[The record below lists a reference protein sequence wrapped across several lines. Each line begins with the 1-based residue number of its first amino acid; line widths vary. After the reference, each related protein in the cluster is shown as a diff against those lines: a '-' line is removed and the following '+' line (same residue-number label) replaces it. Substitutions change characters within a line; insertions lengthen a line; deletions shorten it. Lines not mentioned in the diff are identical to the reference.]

1 MQLVAAVQGELEV
14 FCVDVADHRV
24 EPVRVVSQPGEQRL
38 ADRTPGLWERAHA
51 RSLPKLSARH
61 QGVTGSGSAVRP
73 PGSAV
78 FVSATSNHHVIQR
91 LGLTEHQYDR
101 VKVLEVTGEL
111 DLWTAP
117 TLCER
122 IEQCLDEPLLVDL
135 TQMSFCDSTGLR
147 AIHGAAQEARIRCA
161 RLVLLAPQHDGAAH
175 AFRLA
180 GAAEFLPLA
189 ADLNAAL
196 AHLQH

>member
-1 MQLVAAVQGELEV
+1 M
-14 FCVDVADHRV
+14 
-24 EPVRVVSQPGEQRL
+24 P
-38 ADRTPGLWERAHA
+38 
-51 RSLPKLSARH
+51 RSLPKLRARH
-61 QGVTGSGSAVRP
+61 QGVTGSGYGARP
-73 PGSAV
+73 LGSGV
-78 FVSATSNHHVIQR
+78 FVSATSNHDVIQR

-122 IEQCLDEPLLVDL
+122 SDQCLEDPLLVDL

-161 RLVLLAPQHDGAAH
+161 RLVLLAPQHDGAAK

-180 GAAEFLPLA
+180 GAGEFLPLA
-189 ADLNAAL
+189 PDLESAL
-196 AHLQH
+196 SHLG